1 MSKISES
8 LNKLF
13 LQHRVIFWYDS
24 NQELREEYNE
34 VNLDQVK
41 KVEVKRNPF
50 EIKVSINQDP
60 NQKYLLY
67 FPYEKPSNES
77 NWLLDMELAYH
88 VFQTD
93 QEALYL
99 QELELDYDFKSLV
112 SDHIHFFS
120 AKERREKL
128 KELLGKGDEFL
139 DIRYK
144 MLSVLFGVDQIN
156 IYSFL
161 LAHLNALSN
170 DNAKFDKDLDRYNL
184 SEFYW
189 YQVNSSFHFENGTPN
204 ILEFIIEIF
213 NSTSSL
219 GSKSKQTKEGRVLL
233 SQWKDSITYKDAY
246 RILSERISEALDI
259 QSKLDSTSYELVL
272 AEDHFELIDK
282 KIISSLNDKII
293 SQNIKLESVLT
304 QVKQRENTFWYYDY
318 KNYYDCLVHAA
329 QLMELVPKYSGKE
342 YSTIELGVGEYSKT
356 LYKVDQLY
364 RKFIWSYRE
373 TNQNR
378 VLNQLYLK
386 IEKVY
391 SNDWLL
397 TMNNQWQKTID
408 TIQGWPYKSSSSQQS
423 FFKTHIQPFVNK
435 NQKVFVVISDAL
447 RYECAE
453 ELTTMIQNENRYLA
467 HIESMI
473 GSLPSYTQL
482 GMASILPRNDKMTLK
497 EGSDIVL
504 IDGIPASG
512 IDGRGKILELNSGC
526 RSTAIQSEKFMK
538 MNSSTDGRAFAKSYD
553 VIYIYSNLI
562 DKVGD
567 DKTSED
573 RVFEAVTEELENLI
587 DLIKKI
593 AAVNGNS
600 ILITSDHG
608 FIYQHHDIDES
619 DFSKSNYTGNVWKS
633 NRRFVIGSSMETDE
647 TCKSFKGED
656 IGLQEGIDVLIPKSI
671 NRLRVQGSGSR
682 FVHGGAT
689 LQEVTIPLIKISK
702 KREDT
707 TRQVEVDIIQTTN
720 RITSNLLVVSFI
732 QSEVV
737 SEVVQPRTIKAE
749 LLAEDGTSLSDSFKY
764 DFDFSEGSERQREVR
779 KTFTLNAKASG
790 QYKNQRVK
798 LLLEEP
804 VNGTSKWKR
813 YKEFYFSLN
822 ISFTNDFDD
831 F

>member
-1 MSKISES
+1 MSKIAES
-8 LNKLF
+8 LTKLF
-13 LQHRVIFWYDS
+13 NQHRVVFWYDAKE
-24 NQELREEYNE
+24 ELREEYSS
-34 VNLDQVK
+34 VSIQDVK
-41 KVEVKRNPF
+41 KIEGRKNPF
-50 EIKVSINQDP
+50 ELKVTINQDSD
-60 NQKYLLY
+60 QKYLLY

-99 QELELDYDFKSLV
+99 QELELDYAFKSLV
-112 SDHIHFFS
+112 SEHIHFFS
-120 AKERREKL
+120 AKDRREKL
-128 KELLGKGDEFL
+128 KELLGKGDEHL

-144 MLSVLFGVDQIN
+144 MLSVLFGVDQLSV
-156 IYSFL
+156 YAFL

-170 DNAKFDKDLDRYNL
+170 DNSKFDKDLSRYNL
-184 SEFYW
+184 TDFYW
-189 YQVNSSFHFENGTPN
+189 SQVSGLFHFESDSPN
-204 ILEFIIEIF
+204 ILEFVIEIF

-246 RILSERISEALDI
+246 RILSERISDALDI
-259 QSKLDSTSYELVL
+259 ESKLDSEEYESVL
-272 AEDHFELIDK
+272 LEDHYELIDK
-282 KIISSLNDKII
+282 KIISSINDKII
-293 SQNIKLESVLT
+293 SQNIKYDKVLS

-318 KNYYDCLVHAA
+318 KNHYDCLVYAS
-329 QLMELVPKYSGKE
+329 QLMELVPKYTSKE
-342 YSTIELGVGEYSKT
+342 YSTIESGVGDYSKT
-356 LYKVDQLY
+356 LFKVDQLY

-397 TMNNQWQKTID
+397 NINNEWQRTID
-408 TIQGWPYKSSSSQQS
+408 KNNEWPFKVQNSQQS
-423 FFKTHIQPFVNK
+423 FFKTHIQPFVSK

-453 ELTTMIQNENRYLA
+453 ELTTMIQNENRYQA
-467 HIESMI
+467 NIESMI

-482 GMASILPRNDKMTLK
+482 GMASILPRKDTLTLK
-497 EGSDIVL
+497 EGSDLVL
-504 IDGIPASG
+504 VDGVPASG
-512 IDGRGKILELNSGC
+512 IDGRGKILDLNSGC
-526 RSTAIQSEKFMK
+526 RATAIQAEKFMR
-538 MNSSTDGRAFAKSYD
+538 MNSSSEGRTFAKSYD

-562 DKVGD
+562 DKTGD

-573 RVFEAVTEELENLI
+573 RVFEAVNEELENLV

-608 FIYQHHDIDES
+608 FIYQHHYIDES
-619 DFSKSNYTGNVWKS
+619 DFSKSNYSGNVWKS
-633 NRRFVIGSSMETDE
+633 NRRFVIGSSLETDD

-656 IGLQEGIDVLIPKSI
+656 IGLQQGVDVLIPKSI
-671 NRLRVQGSGSR
+671 NRLRVQGAGSR

-707 TRQVEVDIIQTTN
+707 TRQVEVDIIQTTD

-732 QSEVV
+732 QSEVI

-749 LLAEDGTSLSDSFKY
+749 LFAEDGTSLSDSFKY

-779 KTFTLNAKASG
+779 KTFTLNSKASG

>member
-1 MSKISES
+1 MSKIAES
-8 LNKLF
+8 LTKLF
-13 LQHRVIFWYDS
+13 NQHRVVFWYDAKE
-24 NQELREEYNE
+24 ELREEYST
-34 VNLDQVK
+34 VSIQDVK
-41 KVEVKRNPF
+41 KIEGSKNPF
-50 EIKVSINQDP
+50 ELKVTINQDSDR
-60 NQKYLLY
+60 KYLLY

-99 QELELDYDFKSLV
+99 QELELDYAFKGLV
-112 SDHIHFFS
+112 SEHIHFFS

-128 KELLGKGDEFL
+128 KELLGKGDEHL

-144 MLSVLFGVDQIN
+144 MLSVLFGVDQLN
-156 IYSFL
+156 VYAFL

-170 DNAKFDKDLDRYNL
+170 DNSKFDKDLSRYNL
-184 SEFYW
+184 TDFYW
-189 YQVNSSFHFENGTPN
+189 SQVNGLFHFDGDSPN
-204 ILEFIIEIF
+204 ILEFVIEIF

-246 RILSERISEALDI
+246 SILSERISDALDI
-259 QSKLDSTSYELVL
+259 ESKLDSEQYESVL
-272 AEDHFELIDK
+272 LEDHYELIDK
-282 KIISSLNDKII
+282 KIISSINDKII
-293 SQNIKLESVLT
+293 SQDIKYDTVLS

-318 KNYYDCLVHAA
+318 KNYYDCLVYAS
-329 QLMELVPKYSGKE
+329 QLMELVTKYGSKE
-342 YSTIELGVGEYSKT
+342 YSTLESGVGDYGKT
-356 LYKVDQLY
+356 LFKVDQLY

-378 VLNQLYLK
+378 VLNQLYLR

-397 TMNNQWQKTID
+397 NINNEWQRTID
-408 TIQGWPYKSSSSQQS
+408 KNNEWPTIGSSSQQS

-453 ELTTMIQNENRYLA
+453 ELTTMIQNENRYQA
-467 HIESMI
+467 NIESML

-482 GMASILPRNDKMTLK
+482 GMASILPRKDKLTLK
-497 EGSDIVL
+497 EGSDLVL
-504 IDGIPASG
+504 VDGTPASG
-512 IDGRGKILELNSGC
+512 IDGRKKILELNSGC
-526 RSTAIQSEKFMK
+526 RATAIQAEKFMR
-538 MNSSTDGRAFAKSYD
+538 MNSSTDGRTFAKSHD

-562 DKVGD
+562 DKTGD

-573 RVFEAVTEELENLI
+573 RVFEAVQEELENLV

-608 FIYQHHDIDES
+608 FIYQHHVIDES
-619 DFSKSNYTGNVWKS
+619 DFSKSNYSGDVWKS
-633 NRRFVIGSSMETDE
+633 NRRFVIGSSLETDE
-647 TCKSFKGED
+647 TCKSFKGEN

-671 NRLRVQGSGSR
+671 NRLRVQGAGSR

-689 LQEVTIPLIKISK
+689 LQEVTIPVIKISK

-707 TRQVEVDIIQTTN
+707 TRQVEVDIIQTTD

-732 QSEVV
+732 QSEVI
-737 SEVVQPRTIKAE
+737 SEVVQTRTIKAE
-749 LLAEDGTSLSDSFKY
+749 LIAEDGTSLSDSFKY

-779 KTFTLNAKASG
+779 KTFTLNSKASG

>member
-1 MSKISES
+1 MSKIAES
-8 LNKLF
+8 LTKLF
-13 LQHRVIFWYDS
+13 GQHRVVFWYDAKE
-24 NQELREEYNE
+24 ELREEYNGVE
-34 VNLDQVK
+34 IKGVK
-41 KVEVKRNPF
+41 KIEGSKNPF
-50 EIKVSINQDP
+50 ELKVTINQDSV
-60 NQKYLLY
+60 QKYLLY

-99 QELELDYDFKSLV
+99 QELELDYAFKSLV
-112 SDHIHFFS
+112 SEHIHFFS
-120 AKERREKL
+120 AKDRREKL
-128 KELLGKGDEFL
+128 KELLGKGDEHL

-144 MLSVLFGVDQIN
+144 MLSVVFGVDQLSV
-156 IYSFL
+156 YTFL

-170 DNAKFDKDLDRYNL
+170 DNSKFDKDLDRYNL
-184 SEFYW
+184 SMFYW
-189 YQVNSSFHFENGTPN
+189 SQVKGSFHFESDSPN

-213 NSTSSL
+213 NATSSL

-246 RILSERISEALDI
+246 RILSERISDALDI
-259 QSKLDSTSYELVL
+259 ESKLDSESYESVL
-272 AEDHFELIDK
+272 LEDHYELIDK
-282 KIISSLNDKII
+282 KIISSINDKII
-293 SQNIKLESVLT
+293 AQTIKLDTVLS
-304 QVKQRENTFWYYDY
+304 QVKKRENTFWYYDY
-318 KNYYDCLVHAA
+318 KNYYDCLVYAS
-329 QLMELVPKYSGKE
+329 QLMELVPKYASKG
-342 YSTIELGVGEYSKT
+342 YSTIELGVGDYTKT
-356 LYKVDQLY
+356 LFKVDQLY

-397 TMNNQWQKTID
+397 TINNQWQTTID
-408 TIQGWPYKSSSSQQS
+408 KTNGWPFKVQNSQQS
-423 FFKTHIQPFVNK
+423 FFKTHIQPFISK

-453 ELTTMIQNENRYLA
+453 ELTTMIQNENRYQA
-467 HIESMI
+467 NIESMI

-482 GMASILPRNDKMTLK
+482 GMASILPRKDTLILK
-497 EGSDIVL
+497 EGSDLVL
-504 IDGIPASG
+504 VDGVPASG

-526 RSTAIQSEKFMK
+526 RATAIQAEKFMR
-538 MNSSTDGRAFAKSYD
+538 MNSSTEGRTFAKSYD

-562 DKVGD
+562 DKTGD

-573 RVFEAVTEELENLI
+573 RVFEAVQEELENLV

-608 FIYQHHDIDES
+608 FIYQHDEIYES
-619 DFSKSNYTGNVWKS
+619 DFSKSNYSGDVWKS
-633 NRRFVIGSSMETDE
+633 NRRFVIGSSLETDD

-656 IGLQEGIDVLIPKSI
+656 IGLQKGIDVLIPKSI
-671 NRLRVQGSGSR
+671 NRLRVQGAGSR

-707 TRQVEVDIIQTTN
+707 TRQVEVDIIQTTD

-732 QSEVV
+732 QSEVI
-737 SEVVQPRTIKAE
+737 SEIVQPRTIKAE
-749 LLAEDGTSLSDSFKY
+749 LFAEDGTSLSDSFKY

-779 KTFTLNAKASG
+779 KTFTLNSKASG

-813 YKEFYFSLN
+813 YKEFYYSLN